1 MTPGDDGVRGSGVTT
16 EVLVLRHGQ
25 SEWNA
30 LGRWQGQEN
39 PPLTD
44 LGREQAVE
52 AAQAVGTV
60 DAVFASPLDRA
71 ARTAGIIAESI
82 GVGPVVEIDGLME
95 RHAGEWQGLTRP
107 EIEQAW
113 PGYLASGRRP
123 PAWEDDQLVE
133 ARALGSLLAIVT
145 ARPGGSLLA
154 VAHAGIIYA
163 LERALGAE
171 FDKIGNLAGRRFLHR
186 NDGFDLGER
195 VHLLG
200 EETVPGQI

>member
-1 MTPGDDGVRGSGVTT
+1 MTT

-133 ARALGSLLAIVT
+133 ARALGSLLKRSGTRSKAQGIALLQFLLVEMPLAAIKPHLRRGQAPPAQVD
-145 ARPGGSLLA
+145 SLIGKTVDA
-154 VAHAGIIYA
+154 FAG
-163 LERALGAE
+163 
-171 FDKIGNLAGRRFLHR
+171 
-186 NDGFDLGER
+186 DLK
-195 VHLLG
+195 
-200 EETVPGQI
+200 